1 MVALTFNRHDGGRK
15 ESCMKM
21 LTEQRRN
28 EVFAALGRDG
38 TVTVSALAKQLDV
51 TMQTIRKDIE
61 YWEGQGVLKKTH
73 GGAVISSED
82 VVRHISM
89 RVGENM
95 EAKKR
100 LAEKSLEFLPEK
112 GVVYLDCGSTI
123 SCLARA
129 LSTRSGLTIVTSSII
144 VANTLSD
151 SRNTIHLTGGKLRGD
166 TMGTVGM
173 WTDSALRSIRIDVA
187 VLGSSGF
194 QGFDGPAV
202 DEFADAEVK
211 RTVMGRS
218 RFNMLL
224 ADSTKFACSSLV
236 AFCDWK
242 DIDLFITN
250 DDADK
255 ELSNSIRAHTKLIMV

>member
-1 MVALTFNRHDGGRK
+1 
-15 ESCMKM
+15 MKM

-28 EVFAALGRDG
+28 EVFAALSRDG
-38 TVTVSALAKQLDV
+38 TLTVSVLAKQFGV

-82 VVRHISM
+82 VVRHINM
-89 RVGENM
+89 RIGENM

-100 LAEKSLEFLPEK
+100 LAEKALELLPEK

-123 SCLARA
+123 SCLARV
-129 LSTRSGLTIVTSSII
+129 LNTRSGLTIVTSSII

-151 SRNTIHLTGGKLRGD
+151 SGNTIHLTGGKLRGD

-173 WTDSALRSIRIDVA
+173 WTDSALRTIRIDVA

-194 QGFDGPAV
+194 QGFAGPAV

-211 RTVMGRS
+211 RCVMRRA

-224 ADSTKFACSSLV
+224 ADSSKFECSSLV

-242 DIDLFITN
+242 DIDVFITN

-255 ELSNSIRAHTKLIMV
+255 ELANVIAAQTKMIFV